1 MQHTNNKAKKSYSFS
16 KAKRFSQTNTNYI
29 TANYNINRNLNNRG
43 HSIGKGPRSDFTKSF
58 SNAPPPTQY
67 IISGLFN
74 LPKEKGITFGI
85 SRDVQHINQYSQQ
98 KTKELGY
105 ITQGIQRNPG
115 VGNYNCSYCYD
126 PKIQYTMRPKT
137 QSNWLPNFL
146 QEQNLECI
154 PGPGKYDSTDIDQM
168 GQTIY
173 ARYRSSRCSKIGKEE
188 RFQKISSQEN
198 NLGHSSPGPN
208 TYKQTDGLNDSGLYF
223 ESKHRGQG
231 KRIICKEPRRSF
243 IDQIYQRK
251 PYDQKFLNHS
261 NRALDSQ
268 IKLYESEY

>member
-16 KAKRFSQTNTNYI
+16 KAKRFSQTTTNYI
-29 TANYNINRNLNNRG
+29 MANYNINRNLNNKG

-67 IISGLFN
+67 IISSLFN
-74 LPKEKGITFGI
+74 ITKERGITFGI
-85 SRDVQHINQYSQQ
+85 SRE

-115 VGNYNCSYCYD
+115 VGNYNCSYGYD

-146 QEQNLECI
+146 QEQSLDCN
-154 PGPGKYDSTDIDQM
+154 PGPGKYDSSDIDQM
-168 GQTIY
+168 GQTVY

-188 RFQKISSQEN
+188 RFQKIR
-198 NLGHSSPGPN
+198 HSSPGPN

-223 ESKHRGQG
+223 ESKHRGHG

-251 PYDQKFLNHS
+251 TYDKKFLNLS
-261 NRALDSQ
+261 DRVLDSQ

>member
-1 MQHTNNKAKKSYSFS
+1 MQHTNNKAKQSYSFS
-16 KAKRFSQTNTNYI
+16 KAKRFSQTNTNYT
-29 TANYNINRNLNNRG
+29 TANYNINRSINNRA

-67 IISGLFN
+67 IISSLFDI
-74 LPKEKGITFGI
+74 PKEKGITFGI
-85 SRDVQHINQYSQQ
+85 SRE

-115 VGNYNCSYCYD
+115 VGNYNCSYYFD

-137 QSNWLPNFL
+137 QSNWLPKFL
-146 QEQNLECI
+146 QEQSLDCN

-173 ARYRSSRCSKIGKEE
+173 SRYRSSRCYKIGKQE
-188 RFQKISSQEN
+188 RFEKIRQI
-198 NLGHSSPGPN
+198 SPGPN
-208 TYKQTDGLNDSGLYF
+208 TYKQTDVLNDSGLYY

-243 IDQIYQRK
+243 IDLIYQK
-251 PYDQKFLNHS
+251 STNDQRQLKKS
-261 NRALDSQ
+261 NRTLDSQ
-268 IKLYESEY
+268 VKLYESEF

>member
-16 KAKRFSQTNTNYI
+16 KAKRFSQTATNYI

-74 LPKEKGITFGI
+74 LPKEKGISFGI
-85 SRDVQHINQYSQQ
+85 SRE

-146 QEQNLECI
+146 QEQNLDCI

-188 RFQKISSQEN
+188 RFQKIR
-198 NLGHSSPGPN
+198 HSSPGPN

-243 IDQIYQRK
+243 IDQIYSRK
-251 PYDQKFLNHS
+251 TQDQQFLNHS
-261 NRALDSQ
+261 NRVLDSQ